1 MESKCCYKKIK
12 ISDLTNECSNAE
24 WRSLSI
30 WRPWW
35 ILTFSFLLHTKTQ
48 IMIFFSLKLW
58 LMAFFLIPFF
68 LFYFYLY
75 FIMIS
80 NIYINFIVH
89 CTCNTVTL
97 ITINNFQN
105 IALYSTKY
113 KEKVKYSS
121 KLQTCWLM
129 SNNKGHNFGCWFCCW
144 LSGLT
149 GK

>member
-1 MESKCCYKKIK
+1 MLQCWMKVTVNLEAMMNS
-12 ISDLTNECSNAE
+12 S
-24 WRSLSI
+24 
-30 WRPWW
+30 
-35 ILTFSFLLHTKTQ
+35 
-48 IMIFFSLKLW
+48 IFFSSPYKNPNYDFFFSKVVT
-58 LMAFFLIPFF
+58 MAFFLIPFF

-129 SNNKGHNFGCWFCCW
+129 SNNKDHNFGCWFCCW